1 MSCGIGHTHSL
12 DPVLLWL
19 WCRPAA
25 TARIQPLAWEIPYAV
40 GTALKR
46 KKKKKKNTN
55 SHKYLQI
62 NNNKTDSEW
71 QYKRRRLRNPNYYV

>member
-46 KKKKKKNTN
+46 KKKKKKD
-55 SHKYLQI
+55 KYI
-62 NNNKTDSEW
+62 MVKTTDN
-71 QYKRRRLRNPNYYV
+71 QKKKKKKYK